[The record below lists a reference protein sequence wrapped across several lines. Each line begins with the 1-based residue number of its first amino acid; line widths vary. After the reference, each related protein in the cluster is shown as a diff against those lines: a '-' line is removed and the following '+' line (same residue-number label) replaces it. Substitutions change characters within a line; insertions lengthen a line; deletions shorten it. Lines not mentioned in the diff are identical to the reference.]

1 MSSDTLK
8 VRLVN
13 WWNALL
19 PEQRKK
25 IVLVGICTGAF
36 ILVILGWAQSRGRV
50 KEQLANANRDETRK
64 EIKLEPGLMEKTK
77 VINSEVENE
86 RLRAQIEAMK
96 AGKPYEENNPF
107 AIQPEQSTS
116 TTFGPSSNLPIPGTG
131 PGNQSTK
138 MQPVDE
144 RHLAASLG
152 KGTGKSGAG
161 ASALGQL
168 PPLPPAPA
176 SGAKYSAPYVP
187 PPPLPPGSP
196 AAPVEPEYREMG
208 KIAVVSFDGKASSGS
223 AKDSGKKK
231 EKGMTSVYIPPSYME
246 ATLLSG
252 AYIPTAESAKG
263 HPMPVLLRI
272 KTPAFL
278 PNEAKAAVK
287 GCFIIADGKANLAT
301 ERAEMTLVSIS
312 CLDKKGQAVI
322 DQKVKGWLIDSDGI
336 AGLQGKVVAKMGAM
350 VARSLIANFF
360 GGMGDALKQSATTQ
374 SISALGTTTTIDSDK
389 IGIAGIGSGLGGGFK
404 DIQKFYLDLAKQTLP
419 AIAVLPSKSVT
430 VAISEGSMLEIKP
443 INGTGRGG
451 KL

>member
-1 MSSDTLK
+1 ME
-8 VRLVN
+8 RPHP
-13 WWNALL
+13 AL
-19 PEQRKK
+19 PR
-25 IVLVGICTGAF
+25 
-36 ILVILGWAQSRGRV
+36 
-50 KEQLANANRDETRK
+50 
-64 EIKLEPGLMEKTK
+64 
-77 VINSEVENE
+77 
-86 RLRAQIEAMK
+86 
-96 AGKPYEENNPF
+96 
-107 AIQPEQSTS
+107 
-116 TTFGPSSNLPIPGTG
+116 IP
-131 PGNQSTK
+131 
-138 MQPVDE
+138 V
-144 RHLAASLG
+144 
-152 KGTGKSGAG
+152 
-161 ASALGQL
+161 
-168 PPLPPAPA
+168 
-176 SGAKYSAPYVP
+176 
-187 PPPLPPGSP
+187 
-196 AAPVEPEYREMG
+196 
-208 KIAVVSFDGKASSGS
+208 
-223 AKDSGKKK
+223 KKK
-231 EKGMTSVYIPPSYME
+231 EKGMTSSTFPPSYME

-350 VARSLIANFF
+350 VARSLISNFF

-419 AIAVLPSKSVT
+419 AIAVLPSKS
-430 VAISEGSMLEIKP
+430 
-443 INGTGRGG
+443 
-451 KL
+451 